1 MPKPDLYKMIV
12 KKFPQT
18 SSWKEFVKILGA
30 NGIKESDSSGS
41 LLSRLDGLI
50 QKFNQ
55 SLEET
60 YIADWSAKGYMT
72 PNCFFYLMGRLV
84 ILASQ
89 YSCSFFTT
97 KSAFVEW
104 LMYHESGANSSAS
117 MVTVKQP
124 CLENVFEF
132 LIDVVQQFLFDSR
145 DIKEWIRS
153 CKINLKYNYPV
164 LVLRLFVILCLLC
177 LNSGMHAN
185 VLFELLDT
193 SQIRFQLPREFCEAL
208 QRERKYYHNELNAN
222 AVAEAFKIIGNPLV
236 IVNLGKN
243 NPDFECPNAIFL
255 DMGGSS
261 GKKDILEVL
270 FPRSNES
277 SHVQVSFDEE
287 LWLNLADHHCEISS
301 VPPLKVA
308 SKLGHENG
316 NVKLQ
321 INWGVLQE
329 ISDMLKSG
337 ENRKNENLKVME
349 TFIIIFQLFE

>member
-1 MPKPDLYKMIV
+1 MIWLGSHMPKPDLYKMIV
-12 KKFPQT
+12 QKFPET

-30 NGIKESDSSGS
+30 NGIKESNSSGS

-60 YIADWSAKGYMT
+60 YIAHWSAKGYMT
-72 PNCFFYLMGRLV
+72 PNCFFYLMERLV

-89 YSCSFFTT
+89 YSCCFFTT

-124 CLENVFEF
+124 CPENVFEF
-132 LIDVVQQFLFDSR
+132 LIDVVQQFLFGSC

-153 CKINLKYNYPV
+153 CKINLKYKYPV

-243 NPDFECPNAIFL
+243 NLDFECPNAIFL
-255 DMGGSS
+255 DMGGASD
-261 GKKDILEVL
+261 KKTSWKFY
-270 FPRSNES
+270 FPEAM
-277 SHVQVSFDEE
+277 
-287 LWLNLADHHCEISS
+287 NL
-301 VPPLKVA
+301 L
-308 SKLGHENG
+308 
-316 NVKLQ
+316 
-321 INWGVLQE
+321 
-329 ISDMLKSG
+329 MYKSLLM
-337 ENRKNENLKVME
+337 KNYG
-349 TFIIIFQLFE
+349 